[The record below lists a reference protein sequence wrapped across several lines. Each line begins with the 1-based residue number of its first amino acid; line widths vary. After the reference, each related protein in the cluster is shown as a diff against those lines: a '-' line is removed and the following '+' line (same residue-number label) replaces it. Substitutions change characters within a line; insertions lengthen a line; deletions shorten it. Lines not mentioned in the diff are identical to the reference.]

1 MRWIGKVRVTSC
13 ELRVASYELR
23 VAPVLRV
30 ASCEL
35 VVKSASWYI

>member
-1 MRWIGKVRVTSC
+1 MRVASY

-35 VVKSASWYI
+35 VVKSAS